1 MKQFLSVLSLVV
13 ILPACSGDGS
23 DLGPTLA
30 ELPKA
35 SSKLVV
41 LDDQGR
47 GVAEATVTV
56 VGTSLSA
63 ITGRNGR
70 GDLLASPA
78 GRLRLRID
86 GAAAGAVDGDELGT
100 LIVALSA
107 SGGDLPG
114 PFHLPDVQGS
124 TGGLL
129 PVGTQTA
136 TTVVDDSATSGA
148 RLTITSGSSLG
159 LANGAA
165 DVTVRTA
172 SLQPQHL
179 PGDLPT
185 VAGQATLLG
194 RGIYI
199 DPPSL
204 TFTPAADLEVPDDL
218 VLGGGTASLF
228 HLDGDSGE
236 WVTVASGITASGGLL
251 TAPTAVATGGLY
263 AFGVTVAAGQV
274 AGRVVDAGTTPVA
287 LRGMLVNVDGQLTT
301 TGSDGRFLVD
311 GVAATTAD
319 AVARTAQ
326 VAVFAGGDWLPV
338 RATAT
343 ATMSG
348 SATIDI
354 GDLALDTV
362 PAGNLRFQMIT
373 RGRAESK
380 RRSAVSTLF
389 GNVALVTTSD
399 VRGQALFED
408 VPAQWFGFQD
418 AHGKDRAHIFYAQG
432 LGRLEG
438 GRRWRD
444 VFEYFGERSWYI
456 ASGRARV
463 LATDAVGGGPLYDVA
478 LITGGP
484 TNQRLLGRTR
494 ESGAL
499 FADRSL
505 GGRITAS
512 HRSARDG
519 RSIVHA
525 FSIDRPSGEHVELPL
540 RQVLRTPQGAFD
552 RHGIVAGELVGADAG
567 REHRLR
573 ATRRLE
579 LQEWWEDAAEGTS
592 LPSALPIDVDPAT
605 THAAFRAGVA
615 SSGGHLVAA
624 ELHSAGGI
632 TTLDRLG
639 VLADI
644 EPTEGA
650 VLARNLP
657 LDLAA
662 TTTFTSPG
670 AVTGLHAGI
679 AVADLTVALA
689 LEQPSGRGIDVV
701 RGIGGNHTAVG
712 DDLQLLLPP
721 LAGQLAGHRW
731 FALVQG
737 EGSEGPDQIR
747 QLSLL
752 RLSGQSPE
760 ATVPMLAVP
769 TVTAPANG
777 ATVSAAGFTV
787 QFTLPAGAL
796 YATIELHSQV
806 GGDVALWQVLL
817 PPTAAE
823 FTFTALPT
831 GVDTPLV
838 AGRSYTLTVSACRA
852 LAGPLAG
859 TSRSYSKITGLVQ
872 SIGALER
879 GIDAIASRTIQVTAN

>member
-13 ILPACSGDGS
+13 VLTACSGDGS
-23 DLGPTLA
+23 DIGPTLA
-30 ELPKA
+30 ELPKS
-35 SSKLVV
+35 SSKVVV

-47 GVAEATVTV
+47 GVAEASVTV
-56 VGTSLSA
+56 VGTSLAA

-86 GAAAGAVDGDELGT
+86 GSAAGAVAGDELGT
-100 LIVALSA
+100 LVVAVSA

-114 PFHLPDVQGS
+114 PFHLPDVQASAGV
-124 TGGLL
+124 LL
-129 PVGTQTA
+129 PIGTQTA
-136 TTVVDDSATSGA
+136 TTLVDDRATSGA
-148 RLTITSGSSLG
+148 RLTIANGSSLG
-159 LANGAA
+159 MANGAA

-172 SLQPQHL
+172 SLLPEHL

-185 VAGQATLLG
+185 VAGQAMLLG

-199 DPPSL
+199 DPPAL
-204 TFTPAADLEVPDDL
+204 TCTPAAALEVPDDL
-218 VLGGGTASLF
+218 VLGGAMATLF

-236 WVTVASGITASGGLL
+236 WVTVASGITASSGLL
-251 TAPTAVATGGLY
+251 AAPAAVATGGLY

-274 AGRVVDAGTTPVA
+274 AGRVVDASTTPVA
-287 LRGMLVNVDGQLTT
+287 LRGMLVNVDGQLAT

-311 GVAATTAD
+311 GVAAATAD

-326 VAVFAGGDWLPV
+326 IAVFAGGDWLPV

-343 ATMSG
+343 ATMNG

-354 GDLALDTV
+354 GDLVLDTV
-362 PAGNLRFQMIT
+362 PAGNLRFQMVQ
-373 RGRAESK
+373 RGRAQPL
-380 RRSAVSTLF
+380 RRGSVSTLF

-399 VRGQALFED
+399 ARGQAVFED

-418 AHGKDRAHIFYAQG
+418 AHVEDRAHIFYAQG
-432 LGRLEG
+432 LGRLEA

-444 VFEYFGERSWYI
+444 VSQYFGESSWYI
-456 ASGRARV
+456 ASGRSRV
-463 LATDAVGGGPLYDVA
+463 LVSDAVGGGPLYDVA
-478 LITGGP
+478 LVTGGA
-484 TNQRLLGRTR
+484 TNQSLLGRTR

-519 RSIVHA
+519 RSMVHA

-540 RQVLRTPQGAFD
+540 RQVLRTPLGAFD
-552 RHGIVAGELVGADAG
+552 RHGIVAGELVGADGG

-573 ATRRLE
+573 VTRRLE
-579 LQEWWEDAAEGTS
+579 LQEWWEDAAEGTP

-605 THAAFRAGVA
+605 THSAFRAGVA

-624 ELHSAGGI
+624 ELHATGGI

-639 VLADI
+639 VLADVV
-644 EPTEGA
+644 PTEGA

-662 TTTFTSPG
+662 TTTFTAPG

-679 AVADLTVALA
+679 AVADLTMALA

-701 RGIGGNHTAVG
+701 RGIGGNHTVVG
-712 DDLQLLLPP
+712 DDLQLLLPS
-721 LAGQLAGHRW
+721 LTGQLAGHRW
-731 FALVQG
+731 CALLQG
-737 EGSEGPDQIR
+737 TGVEGPDQIR

-752 RLSGQSPE
+752 RLSGQAPE

-769 TVTAPANG
+769 TIAAPGNG
-777 ATVSAAGFTV
+777 DTVSAAGFTV
-787 QFTLPAGAL
+787 QFTLPAAAL

-806 GGDVALWQVLL
+806 GGDEALWQVLVL
-817 PPTAAE
+817 PTATE

-831 GVDTPLV
+831 GVATPLV
-838 AGRSYTLTVSACRA
+838 AGRTYALTVSAYRA
-852 LAGPLAG
+852 LAGPLVG
-859 TSRSYSKITGLVQ
+859 TSHLYAKITGLMQ

-879 GIDAIASRTIQVTAN
+879 GVDAIASRTIQVTAN

>member
-1 MKQFLSVLSLVV
+1 MKQFLSVLSLGVV
-13 ILPACSGDGS
+13 LTACSGDGS
-23 DLGPTLA
+23 DIGPTFA
-30 ELPKA
+30 DLPKS
-35 SSKLVV
+35 SSKVVV

-47 GVAEATVTV
+47 AVAGAAVTV
-56 VGTSLSA
+56 VGTSLA
-63 ITGRNGR
+63 AVTGRNGR

-86 GAAAGAVDGDELGT
+86 GAAAAAVDGDELGT
-100 LIVALSA
+100 LVVAVSA
-107 SGGDLPG
+107 SGADLPG

-124 TGGLL
+124 TGASL

-136 TTVVDDSATSGA
+136 TRVVDDTATSGA
-148 RLTITSGSSLG
+148 RLTFANGSSLG
-159 LANGAA
+159 MANGAA

-185 VAGQATLLG
+185 VAAQAMLLG

-199 DPPSL
+199 DPPALSC
-204 TFTPAADLEVPDDL
+204 TPAADLEVPDDL
-218 VLGGGTASLF
+218 VLGGATATLF

-236 WVTVASGITASGGLL
+236 WVTVASGIAASGGLL
-251 TAPTAVATGGLY
+251 VAPAAVAGGGLY

-274 AGRVVDAGTTPVA
+274 AGRVVDASTTPVA

-301 TGSDGRFLVD
+301 TDSDGRFLVD
-311 GVAATTAD
+311 GVAAATAD
-319 AVARTAQ
+319 AAARTAQ

-338 RATAT
+338 RAMAT
-343 ATMSG
+343 ATMNG
-348 SATIDI
+348 SATIDV
-354 GDLALDTV
+354 GDLVLDTV
-362 PAGNLRFQMIT
+362 PAGNLRFQMVQ
-373 RGRAESK
+373 RGRAQSM
-380 RRSAVSTLF
+380 RRGSVSTLF

-399 VRGQALFED
+399 ARGQAVFED

-418 AHGKDRAHIFYAQG
+418 AYVKDRAHTFYAQG
-432 LGRLEG
+432 LGRLDA

-444 VFEYFGERSWYI
+444 VYEYFGERSWYI

-463 LATDAVGGGPLYDVA
+463 LATDSVGGGPLYDVA
-478 LITGGP
+478 LVTGAVA
-484 TNQRLLGRTR
+484 NQRLLGRTR

-499 FADRSL
+499 FGDRSL
-505 GGRITAS
+505 GGRITAA

-540 RQVLRTPQGAFD
+540 RQVLRTPLGAFD

-567 REHRLR
+567 REHQLR
-573 ATRRLE
+573 VTRRLE
-579 LQEWWEDAAEGTS
+579 LQEWWEDAAEGTP
-592 LPSALPIDVDPAT
+592 LPSALPKDVDPFT

-615 SSGGHLVAA
+615 SSGGHVVAA
-624 ELHSAGGI
+624 ELHTAAAI

-639 VLADI
+639 VLADVV
-644 EPTEGA
+644 PTEGA

-657 LDLAA
+657 LDLPA
-662 TTTFTSPG
+662 TTTFTAPG
-670 AVTGLHAGI
+670 AVTGLHAAI
-679 AVADLTVALA
+679 AAADLTLALA
-689 LEQPSGRGIDVV
+689 LQQPSGRGIDVV

-712 DDLQLLLPP
+712 DDLNLLLPE

-731 FALVQG
+731 CVLVQG
-737 EGSEGPDQIR
+737 TGLDGADQLR

-760 ATVPMLAVP
+760 ATVPMLGVP
-769 TVTAPANG
+769 TITAPANG
-777 ATVSAAGFTV
+777 DTVAAAGFTV
-787 QFTLPAGAL
+787 QFSLPAGAL

-806 GGDVALWQVLL
+806 GGDLALWQVLL
-817 PPTAAE
+817 PPTATE

-831 GVDTPLV
+831 GVATPLI
-838 AGRSYTLTVSACRA
+838 AGRSYALTVSAHRA

-859 TSRSYSKITGLVQ
+859 NSRSYSKITGLVQ

-879 GIDAIASRTIQVTAN
+879 GVDAIASRTIQVTAN